1 MKKMKRFSK
10 YFFLVA
16 LGLLV
21 LAGGSLGFAAP
32 TEINFY
38 MWEDP
43 TYQAIVDAF
52 NSSQK
57 EVYVKTNLVPTSVY
71 ETKIM
76 TLLAGG
82 ADIDCYMQKRQVDM
96 FMQYKNGFIEP
107 LNKYLKNS
115 NYNLKSIEPY
125 KAQVTIKGKLVAIPF
140 RGAGYYTYYNKK
152 LFEKAG
158 IPTPNQYVK
167 EGAWNWKKFAEV
179 TKKLSSGDGK
189 QYGALLFTWPQFSL
203 FPVIQENTYFIS
215 AEGKVKFDEKA
226 MTRSIK
232 MRRDLER
239 NKAIMSMA
247 QMKATNTQYAKAFYD
262 GNIGMIIMG
271 EWFPGMMLGG
281 RDNNLLRNFTWD
293 DWGITRMPCD
303 SSKYIN
309 VGASTFNHVYSRS
322 KKKEAAFKFISWMGS
337 VEGSK
342 IVARNGFLPPVNNE
356 ETKKEL
362 AKVIPDSE
370 SLNYFLESAPRVPL
384 WYTQYG
390 SQVSATLNSQ
400 LERYL
405 ASDMT
410 EQVFIKEVKERF
422 NQIVESNR

>member
-1 MKKMKRFSK
+1 MKRLSK
-10 YFFLVA
+10 YFFIVA

-32 TEINFY
+32 TEINFF

-57 EVYVKTNLVPTSVY
+57 EVYVKTTLVPTSVY

-115 NYNLKSIEPY
+115 DYDLKSIEPY

-158 IPTPNQYVK
+158 IPTPNHYVK
-167 EGAWNWKKFAEV
+167 EGTWNWTKFAEV

-215 AEGKVKFDEKA
+215 ADGKVKFDEKA
-226 MTRSIK
+226 MARSIK
-232 MRRDLER
+232 MRRDLEKS
-239 NKAIMSMA
+239 KAIILNTLKLSM
-247 QMKATNTQYAKAFYD
+247 ME
-262 GNIGMIIMG
+262 I
-271 EWFPGMMLGG
+271 
-281 RDNNLLRNFTWD
+281 
-293 DWGITRMPCD
+293 
-303 SSKYIN
+303 
-309 VGASTFNHVYSRS
+309 
-322 KKKEAAFKFISWMGS
+322 
-337 VEGSK
+337 
-342 IVARNGFLPPVNNE
+342 
-356 ETKKEL
+356 L
-362 AKVIPDSE
+362 A
-370 SLNYFLESAPRVPL
+370 
-384 WYTQYG
+384 
-390 SQVSATLNSQ
+390 
-400 LERYL
+400 
-405 ASDMT
+405 
-410 EQVFIKEVKERF
+410 
-422 NQIVESNR
+422 